1 MQWKEF
7 YRLKFSIYRLKF
19 RKIYIYIKI
28 NANIYLNFDIYI

>member
-19 RKIYIYIKI
+19 RKIYIYKDQCK
-28 NANIYLNFDIYI
+28 YLFKF